1 MDLIKIG
8 QLKDMYVSLL
18 SKRCG
23 SYISKNDL
31 EYVENII
38 RYVKEKGDE
47 ALVDLTN
54 KFDGVKISKKDIA
67 VSENEVREAYS
78 IVCEDDINAI
88 KTLKDNVM
96 RIEELLI
103 KSLNLS
109 LSING
114 FTVKYTTKP
123 FSNVGVYVPGGLAYY
138 PSSLIM
144 STIPALVAGVS
155 RICICTPPKLGIKIN
170 PMILVAA
177 DICGVKEI
185 YRVGGAQAIAA
196 LAYGTETIKPVNK
209 IVGPGGKYVN
219 IAKLLVSRDVLIDM
233 FAGPSELLVLA
244 DDSANPKSVA
254 LDIISQAE
262 HSLDSIVG
270 LVTTSKQLALNVY
283 SNMLNLINSLP
294 RRDIIEKSL
303 SNHGFIALCASLD
316 EAIEFINDF
325 APEHLE
331 IMVNEWEYVVERILN
346 AGLILIGNYTPAA
359 ASDYY
364 IGVNHVLPTGGY
376 ARLYSGLSSLDF
388 VKRVCIVSGSA
399 DGLRLSLN
407 TVKVFAT
414 NENLPN
420 HFLSVKYRLNEMLP
434 I

>member
-8 QLKDMYVSLL
+8 QLKDMYTSLL

-23 SYISKNDL
+23 NYISKNDL

-38 RYVKEKGDE
+38 RYVREKGDE
-47 ALVDLTN
+47 ALVNLTN
-54 KFDGVKISKKDIA
+54 KFDGVKMSKKDIV
-67 VSENEVREAYS
+67 VSEDEVREAYNF
-78 IVCEDDINAI
+78 VREDDISAI

-114 FTVKYTTKP
+114 FTIKYTVKP
-123 FSNVGVYVPGGLAYY
+123 FSNIGVYAPGGLAYY

-144 STIPALVAGVS
+144 STVPALVAGVS
-155 RICICTPPKLGIKIN
+155 RICICTPPKLDIKIN

-177 DICGVKEI
+177 DICGVREI

-196 LAYGTETIKPVNK
+196 LAYGTETIKPVSK

-219 IAKLLVSRDVLIDM
+219 IAKLLVSKDVLIDM

-244 DDSANPKSVA
+244 DDSANPKSIA
-254 LDIISQAE
+254 LDLISQAE
-262 HSLDSIVG
+262 HGPDSIVG

-283 SNMLNLINSLP
+283 SNIFSIINSLP
-294 RRDIIEKSL
+294 RRDIIERSL
-303 SNHGFIALCASLD
+303 SNHGFIALCTSLN
-316 EAIEFINDF
+316 EAIEFINNF

-331 IMVNEWEYVVERILN
+331 IVVNDWEYVVERILN
-346 AGLILIGNYTPAA
+346 AGLILIGNYTPVAV
-359 ASDYY
+359 SDYY

-376 ARLYSGLSSLDF
+376 ARVCSGLSSLDF
-388 VKRVCIVSGSA
+388 VKRVYIVSGSA
-399 DGLRLSLN
+399 DGLRSSLN
-407 TVKVFAT
+407 TVKVLAF

-420 HFLSVKYRLNEMLP
+420 HFLSVKHRLNEM
-434 I
+434 